1 MTQEKGDSISLV
13 NWIMLYVYV
22 LASFSFAPPPP
33 ALIVMLGIS
42 SLRPIIEQYIYIMLH
57 FKLTVIL
64 NLVNAWWEE
73 EKKKEI
79 IYLKVCL
86 FANFIICSDL

>member
-1 MTQEKGDSISLV
+1 MCMSWLV
-13 NWIMLYVYV
+13 LV
-22 LASFSFAPPPP
+22 LPPPPP

-64 NLVNAWWEE
+64 NLVNAWREE
-73 EKKKEI
+73 EKKKRN
-79 IYLKVCL
+79 YLSKGVSVCKFHNL
-86 FANFIICSDL
+86 